1 MDEIL
6 GHGSSD
12 YRSCNKCDYFVHGS
26 LSYIDRDTAGYSHPV
41 SVSRSKRIC
50 KFLCLFRRIEESAI
64 VIVSIKANHFDFFVL
79 LHLLSTHQ
87 EMWLFLSCNYQ

>member
-1 MDEIL
+1 MDGIV

-12 YRSCNKCDYFVHGS
+12 YRSCNKCDYFFHGS
-26 LSYIDRDTAGYSHPV
+26 LSYTDRDTAGFKTV
-41 SVSRSKRIC
+41 TEFLVSRSKRIC

-79 LHLLSTHQ
+79 LHLYFT
-87 EMWLFLSCNYQ
+87 